1 MSGRSIKSV
10 EAVGAAVAVSSD
22 EAVKV
27 VKAEWLVE

>member
-1 MSGRSIKSV
+1 MSGACLKSV

-22 EAVKV
+22 EALKV

>member
-1 MSGRSIKSV
+1 MSGASLKSV
-10 EAVGAAVAVSSD
+10 EAAGAAVAVKSD